1 VQRLFRLIS
10 FFSFKQIYTKG
21 NPLNEIIEGLWIGD
35 WQDTI
40 FEDTLEK
47 MGFSSV
53 LCVVPHHH
61 APPEMRKEYRKLKVM
76 HWHYEER
83 KEIEIEPPLN
93 FIDQGLQEGHVLV
106 HCGAGIDRSP
116 TVVMMYLIRK
126 KRMALDEAV
135 NLIQERRKIAMPH
148 PDQVKQWL

>member
-1 VQRLFRLIS
+1 MD
-10 FFSFKQIYTKG
+10 
-21 NPLNEIIEGLWIGD
+21 EIIDGLWIGD
-35 WQDTI
+35 WIDTT
-40 FEDTLEK
+40 FEDTLEH
-47 MGFSSV
+47 MGFTHV

-61 APPEMRKEYRKLKVM
+61 APPEMRKEYKKLKVL
-76 HWHYEER
+76 HWHYEDR

-93 FIDQGLQEGHVLV
+93 FIDQGLKEGLVLV

-126 KRMALDEAV
+126 KGMPLDEAV

-148 PDQVKQWL
+148 PDQVKQWLP

>member
-1 VQRLFRLIS
+1 MD
-10 FFSFKQIYTKG
+10 
-21 NPLNEIIEGLWIGD
+21 EIVEKLWIGD
-35 WQDTI
+35 WEDTQ
-40 FEDTLEK
+40 FEDTLEH
-47 MGFSSV
+47 MGFSHI

-61 APPEMRKEYRKLKVM
+61 AHPQMRKEYQKLKVM

-93 FIDQGLQEGHVLV
+93 FIDQGLKEGQVLV

-126 KRMALDEAV
+126 KGMTLEDAV
-135 NLIQERRKIAMPH
+135 DLIKERRPIANPH
-148 PDQVKQWL
+148 PEEVRQWLRS